1 MLKSVCLVGAVLF
14 LASPAL
20 ADAACGP
27 TPIPPAVPTA
37 ASIAGKPGEEA
48 SKIKHDAFV
57 QVKAYQGT
65 LKPFRECLMKQT
77 GDVKASIETAKDDAA
92 KKAATAKMEEM
103 QKAYDKTVDDE
114 TQIVNEFVALQTAV
128 CKIVDCAPKK

>member
-1 MLKSVCLVGAVLF
+1 MFKSVCLVGALVV

-20 ADAACGP
+20 ADSACGP
-27 TPIPPAVPTA
+27 TPIAPAIPTG

-48 SKIKHDAFV
+48 SKIKHEAFV

-65 LKPFRECLMKQT
+65 LKTYRDCLMKQSA
-77 GDVKASIETAKDDAA
+77 DVKETLPAAKDDAA
-92 KKAATAKMEEM
+92 KKAIQAKMDDM

-114 TQIVNEFVALQTAV
+114 TKLVNDFVALQTAV
-128 CKIVDCAPKK
+128 CKVVDCTPKK